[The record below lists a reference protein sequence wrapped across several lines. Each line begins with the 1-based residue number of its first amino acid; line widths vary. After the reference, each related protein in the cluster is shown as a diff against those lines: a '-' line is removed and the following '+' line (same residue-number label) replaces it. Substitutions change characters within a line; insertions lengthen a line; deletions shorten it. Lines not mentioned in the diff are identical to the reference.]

1 MYHRAKTDDNATA
14 IADAL
19 RAVGAV
25 VWFIEGAHGSAG
37 VPDLLVGFRGK
48 TFLLEVKMPRGTVS
62 DAQRKFF
69 EKWSGA
75 TAVVV
80 RDVDEALKA
89 IGVTP

>member
-25 VWFIEGAHGSAG
+25 VWFIEGAHGKAG
-37 VPDLLVGFRGK
+37 VPDLLVGFRGH
-48 TFLLEVKMPRGTVS
+48 TFLLEVKMPKGQVS
-62 DAQRKFF
+62 EAQKKFF
-69 EKWSGA
+69 EQWNGA

-80 RDVDEALKA
+80 RDVDEALA
-89 IGVTP
+89 VLGLAP